1 MGLRTAGTRCLA
13 GSSKQ
18 TERCHAEQRSGRL
31 AMSTATL
38 RAMTTSHQPVTRI
51 LALRHG
57 ESEWNASGRW
67 QGQEDPPLTETG
79 LLQAVAA
86 ADQLGTFDAVWASTL
101 QRAAHTAA
109 VIAEHIGVGPV
120 QLHPGL
126 MEAAF
131 GPWQGLTVAE
141 IEAGWPGYLAEQ
153 RRPEGAEE
161 PEAVVARAVQACN
174 DIAMASPGG
183 EVLVVTH
190 AGLIRTLC
198 HVLGHLEV
206 RFPNLSGTWL
216 IVHPDGRV
224 AIGEQVQLVEP
235 SAFRNTL

>member
-1 MGLRTAGTRCLA
+1 
-13 GSSKQ
+13 
-18 TERCHAEQRSGRL
+18 
-31 AMSTATL
+31 MSTATL

-86 ADQLGTFDAVWASTL
+86 AEQLGTFDAVWASTL